1 MKGKGVSL
9 VITLGSVCFLDQLVQ
24 YHRIIF
30 NLTPV
35 STYLRLTYIHE
46 RIQNV
51 LKMERQSPQCETRDT
66 GDKMPHPRA
75 PSLSAGNTR
84 QDCISSQKYY
94 ALYQV

>member
-51 LKMERQSPQCETRDT
+51 LKMERKSPMRDK
-66 GDKMPHPRA
+66 GHR
-75 PSLSAGNTR
+75 R
-84 QDCISSQKYY
+84 QDAPPKGSLPVSRQH
-94 ALYQV
+94 